1 MRKNCFT
8 KISNFILKTDS
19 HSGLILSKTE
29 IRTNNKLL
37 ERPLLYT
44 SKLGFFIKIHS
55 MRGMGLQEKER
66 QKRLK
71 NTGNIFKKNLQ
82 LKGVS

>member
-1 MRKNCFT
+1 
-8 KISNFILKTDS
+8 
-19 HSGLILSKTE
+19 
-29 IRTNNKLL
+29 
-37 ERPLLYT
+37 
-44 SKLGFFIKIHS
+44 

>member
-1 MRKNCFT
+1 
-8 KISNFILKTDS
+8 
-19 HSGLILSKTE
+19 
-29 IRTNNKLL
+29 
-37 ERPLLYT
+37 
-44 SKLGFFIKIHS
+44 

-82 LKGVS
+82 LVKRCLLILGQRKVFYRPIISVLVVLNESSCAQ